1 MNPIDELAGLLPPAL
16 PSRELPGHARHK
28 ADVLAAVAADA
39 TTGRPRL
46 ILRRPAVW
54 RWLVPA
60 SAAVAVAFV
69 ALLSVVVPRLSS
81 IQPSTQPSVPVGLA
95 PTGPPAGAPHGSLL
109 TVTRHWSV
117 SAASLRAVTVTTTS
131 GEVTVTGGASGP
143 ATITA
148 TPRFQGSAPV
158 ITSQVT
164 DGLLTITASCPQEPD
179 CQASLTLHVPA
190 GLSVHARSDQGNLQL
205 TELTGGTM
213 ATSSQGNVT
222 LTHLSGHVTATT
234 DQGDIDLTA
243 VGGTVTARTGQGKI
257 SGVGL
262 TATSAT
268 LSSQQGD
275 VDVIFWVAPRL
286 VAASTQEGSV
296 YLRLPSTVVYH
307 VIASSQLGS
316 RSVSV
321 PQSPGSAHVVKAST
335 QLGSVTVTG

>member
-1 MNPIDELAGLLPPAL
+1 VNPIDELAGLLPPAQ

-28 ADVLAAVAADA
+28 TDVLAAVAADA

-54 RWLVPA
+54 RWLVPV
-60 SAAVAVAFV
+60 SAAVAVALI

-81 IQPSTQPSVPVGLA
+81 IQPGAPPSVPAGLRA
-95 PTGPPAGAPHGSLL
+95 GGPPAGAPHGSQL
-109 TVTRHWSV
+109 TVPRRWSV

-131 GEVTVTGGASGP
+131 GQVTVTGGAGSS

-148 TPRFQGSAPV
+148 TPRYRGSAPV

-164 DGLLTITASCPQEPD
+164 AGLLTITASCPQEPD

-190 GLSVHARSDQGNLQL
+190 GLPVHARSDQGNLQL
-205 TELTGGTM
+205 TGLTGGAV
-213 ATSSQGNVT
+213 ATTDQGNVT

-234 DQGDIDLTA
+234 DEGDIDLTA
-243 VGGTVTARTGQGKI
+243 VAGTVTARTSQGDI
-257 SGVGL
+257 SGAGL
-262 TATSAT
+262 SATSAT

-275 VDVIFWVAPRL
+275 VDAVFWVAPRL

-296 YLRLPSTVVYH
+296 YLRLPSSVVYH

-316 RSVSV
+316 RSVRV
-321 PQSPGSAHVVKAST
+321 PQAPGSAHVVKAST